1 MLLLGYN
8 VDLSP
13 GFTVFSGG
21 VIVTSLAFDLAKQV
35 ETMSDPEFEFLWDVV
50 RKRHNES
57 LLSTLDMK
65 LEESMN
71 ADSLS

>member
-1 MLLLGYN
+1 M
-8 VDLSP
+8 
-13 GFTVFSGG
+13 T
-21 VIVTSLAFDLAKQV
+21 TLAFDLAKQV
-35 ETMSDPEFEFLWDVV
+35 ETMSDPEVEFLWDVV

-71 ADSLS
+71 ADSLSDEEAEKRLRKLGIV

>member
-1 MLLLGYN
+1 M
-8 VDLSP
+8 
-13 GFTVFSGG
+13 
-21 VIVTSLAFDLAKQV
+21 TSLAFDLAKQV
-35 ETMSDPEFEFLWDVV
+35 ETMSDPEFEFLWDIV

-71 ADSLS
+71 ADSLSDEDAEKRLRKLGIV